1 MAPSS
6 LQLEGG
12 PIGLELSGALAR
24 VFMLAWDRRLLTAL
38 DRAARG
44 LAWDLYMM
52 PAGTRLVRLTS

>member
-38 DRAARG
+38 DKAARG

-52 PAGTRLVRLTS
+52 PASC